1 MSARTVLSVVPDLF
15 FATRI
20 ATVAESLGVR
30 VVPGEPA
37 DAAARAAA
45 ERPDLVVVDLHATGD
60 PIGAIRAIRADP
72 ATRALRI
79 VGFHAHVDEG
89 VRDAALAAGADQV
102 LPRSQFTV
110 RLAALLAG
118 A

>member
-1 MSARTVLSVVPDLF
+1 VSARRVLSVVPDLF

-20 ATVAESLGVR
+20 ATVAQSLGVEL
-30 VVPGEPA
+30 VAGEPA
-37 DAAARAAA
+37 TAAARAA
-45 ERPDLVVVDLHATGD
+45 ETRPDLIVVDLHAAGD
-60 PIGAIRAIRADP
+60 PVAAIRAIRADP

-79 VGFHAHVDEG
+79 VGFHSHVNEAI
-89 VRDAALAAGADQV
+89 RDAALAAGADLV